1 MLLCNKIGIQTDDL
15 YSKNMYDFDNDL
27 SPEHKK
33 NLSI

>member
-1 MLLCNKIGIQTDDL
+1 L
-15 YSKNMYDFDNDL
+15 YSKNIDDFDNDL